1 MPLSPQPTKGYV
13 MNQKSALDMILAQ
26 PKRGG
31 MSKSAILLH
40 QKQCEDFE
48 KMQKEINKIKE
59 DIQDV
64 KVTQDQMHQKLDS
77 IIALVQQRFSFLA
90 SLKDVLNNKVFLYI
104 IITLMCA
111 FFGASAAEFGLSI
124 LTPQM
129 P

>member
-1 MPLSPQPTKGYV
+1 